1 MSHFATVLE
10 SAGANPANMLDEW
23 TALKSGIYSQPGW
36 LQYVQC
42 TTWAELNRKYVK
54 ELPNIFKLV
63 DLVLSLPA
71 STAEC
76 ERGFNSMKQIKSDWR
91 SALGRDALNDLMTVI
106 LTSSDINEF
115 DPKDA
120 IEM

>member
-10 SAGANPANMLDEW
+10 SAGANTANMLDEW

-54 ELPNIFKLV
+54 ELSNIFKLV
-63 DLVLSLPA
+63 DLVLTLPV

-76 ERGFNSMKQIKSDWR
+76 ERGFNSMKKIKSD
-91 SALGRDALNDLMTVI
+91 
-106 LTSSDINEF
+106 
-115 DPKDA
+115 
-120 IEM
+120 